1 MSSILPPYPIVY
13 KRSLKNLKTFKLI
26 NLYKTMN
33 TTINTSSAMSICIPR
48 AFANITEAR
57 VRKVFDALHIFQIDH
72 IDMVQRK
79 NEKGELFQ
87 RIFVHIKEW
96 SKTAEADKARERLCS
111 GKELKIVYDDPWFW
125 KVALNTWTPKPQVVF
140 KNDRKPRI
148 RIDFDEDNETKNI
161 DAATNLLSN
170 MSLNNDQKDDRRPY
184 SERRLNAEYC
194 EQDVKSGFKDRRK
207 PRDDR
212 RPYSERRLN
221 AEYCE
226 QDVKSGFKD
235 RRRNDDRRPRD
246 NQGNDG
252 YRPRDDDRRPR
263 DDDRRP
269 RDDGYRPRDNSY
281 RHKEE
286 KAQPLPKVEPVVI
299 VAPPLPKVEPVVIV
313 APVIKPKSTLVKD
326 RELVIRMQQMFRCE
340 ITDEIYLNNRQ
351 KVTELI
357 IDTHEDNVLPDG
369 MYVDD
374 IHINYGEKMV
384 APKKKIRKII

>member
-1 MSSILPPYPIVY
+1 M
-13 KRSLKNLKTFKLI
+13 
-26 NLYKTMN
+26 
-33 TTINTSSAMSICIPR
+33 
-48 AFANITEAR
+48 
-57 VRKVFDALHIFQIDH
+57 
-72 IDMVQRK
+72 
-79 NEKGELFQ
+79 
-87 RIFVHIKEW
+87 
-96 SKTAEADKARERLCS
+96 
-111 GKELKIVYDDPWFW
+111 
-125 KVALNTWTPKPQVVF
+125 
-140 KNDRKPRI
+140 
-148 RIDFDEDNETKNI
+148 
-161 DAATNLLSN
+161 
-170 MSLNNDQKDDRRPY
+170 
-184 SERRLNAEYC
+184 NAEYC

>member
-1 MSSILPPYPIVY
+1 M
-13 KRSLKNLKTFKLI
+13 
-26 NLYKTMN
+26 
-33 TTINTSSAMSICIPR
+33 
-48 AFANITEAR
+48 
-57 VRKVFDALHIFQIDH
+57 
-72 IDMVQRK
+72 
-79 NEKGELFQ
+79 
-87 RIFVHIKEW
+87 
-96 SKTAEADKARERLCS
+96 
-111 GKELKIVYDDPWFW
+111 
-125 KVALNTWTPKPQVVF
+125 
-140 KNDRKPRI
+140 
-148 RIDFDEDNETKNI
+148 
-161 DAATNLLSN
+161 
-170 MSLNNDQKDDRRPY
+170 
-184 SERRLNAEYC
+184 
-194 EQDVKSGFKDRRK
+194 
-207 PRDDR
+207 
-212 RPYSERRLN
+212 N